1 MLTPVTNTNSLL
13 LSCVKHGTDNHEARS
28 DGAFAHSEDEAD
40 GEETSKVLASCVA
53 TQSNSPDEYVQ
64 ARDAASEDAKPD
76 QNVHHMPH
84 PFSDGKPL
92 QR

>member
-1 MLTPVTNTNSLL
+1 MLTPITNTNGLL
-13 LSCVKHGTDNHEARS
+13 ISGVKHGTDNHEARR
-28 DGAFAHSEDEAD
+28 DGTFTHSEDEAH
-40 GEETSKVLASCVA
+40 GEETGKVLASCMA
-53 TQSNSPDEYVQ
+53 AQSNSPDEYVQ
-64 ARDAASEDAKPD
+64 ARDAASEDAEPD